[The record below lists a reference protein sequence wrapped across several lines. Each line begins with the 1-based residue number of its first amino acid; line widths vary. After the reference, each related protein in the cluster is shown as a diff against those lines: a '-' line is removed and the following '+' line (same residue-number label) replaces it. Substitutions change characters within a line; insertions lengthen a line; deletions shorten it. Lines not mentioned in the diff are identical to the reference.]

1 MWKSRRGISQEAEII
16 SFRGLELYKQS
27 NMKCKVAHSSAAFLA
42 LTDLVLYAMKQ
53 SITNIQNQV

>member
-1 MWKSRRGISQEAEII
+1 MWKNQRGISWEAETV
-16 SFRGLELYKQS
+16 SFHGLELYKQS
-27 NMKCKVAHSSAAFLA
+27 NMKFKIAHSSTALLA